1 MPFVSEAQRKFMWAR
16 HPRLARKW
24 SDEMDA
30 EGKSQKNLPKKKTKS
45 NPDKTFMR
53 GVLDA
58 IKGK

>member
-1 MPFVSEAQRKFMWAR
+1 
-16 HPRLARKW
+16 
-24 SDEMDA
+24 MDA